1 MEKEKEVKKVEKEPE
16 PLKVEVQEEITHD
29 DKLA

>member
-1 MEKEKEVKKVEKEPE
+1 MEEKKEEVKEPE